1 VICYFLG
8 GPTFPQ
14 SVRVA
19 SATVAPGGTY
29 LSFPRRSISSEEPLS
44 LIPFVPGKNSD
55 EKQQFCIWTLFSS
68 IHSLRKHKTT
78 GGNVGQHQIFGLDPL
93 FLSPF
98 VRVRV
103 EILLAPP
110 R

>member
-55 EKQQFCIWTLFSS
+55 ENSSFVSGPSFPQSTRYGSTKRQEGTSVNTRFSAWTRFSS
-68 IHSLRKHKTT
+68 
-78 GGNVGQHQIFGLDPL
+78 VPL
-93 FLSPF
+93 F
-98 VRVRV
+98 
-103 EILLAPP
+103 E
-110 R
+110 